1 MELKAFVLLLPP
13 ARSSALTE
21 LLRMKSALIV
31 AILLGASPVAAF
43 CVAGRPLMRAS
54 TRAPAPQL
62 VLGRV
67 RKFVSNR
74 LPNRFRN
81 DNDAEEDAFTGEA
94 RTTRPG
100 FDPSSEAGIDQK
112 RLSAADSV
120 LVKFGLKT
128 EDEYVTCYPILGQ
141 RPTQTARRLCIYYIY
156 TRCVLPEEGEDLM
169 EQIKCAGRAG
179 IISYILW
186 VWQLAREVPPRA
198 CLEIGRAHV

>member
-1 MELKAFVLLLPP
+1 
-13 ARSSALTE
+13 
-21 LLRMKSALIV
+21 MKSALIV

-128 EDEYVTCYPILGQ
+128 EDEYVTHA
-141 RPTQTARRLCIYYIY
+141 TQF
-156 TRCVLPEEGEDLM
+156 
-169 EQIKCAGRAG
+169 
-179 IISYILW
+179 
-186 VWQLAREVPPRA
+186 
-198 CLEIGRAHV
+198 